1 MDTIEHTDYSYIV
14 GVFRDRAKA
23 EQALEALKQAGIG
36 DEPPQLT
43 IYPQNE
49 VSADAAH
56 MESEMRA
63 LVHVRAEGREQD
75 AVEIL
80 IRHGSNNADLP
91 TGTELVHGSIVRSVE
106 AAGDKTEAHA
116 KPEGGAESFFGAGQT
131 SHDPKEIN
139 VMDNSNFPHG

>member
-1 MDTIEHTDYSYIV
+1 MRKELPMDTIEHTDYSYI
-14 GVFRDRAKA
+14 GGGFRDRAKA

-43 IYPQNE
+43 IYYPQDE
-49 VSADAAH
+49 GSADAAH

-91 TGTELVHGSIVRSVE
+91 TGTELV
-106 AAGDKTEAHA
+106 
-116 KPEGGAESFFGAGQT
+116 
-131 SHDPKEIN
+131 
-139 VMDNSNFPHG
+139 